1 MYKNRVEQLRRLQMI
16 DFALQEAA
24 LFLNSHPDDEN
35 ALQYYKK
42 FQQFRKQAACDYQE
56 CFGPLTNRDNNA
68 NTWQYIDG
76 PWPWES
82 EA

>member
-1 MYKNRVEQLRRLQMI
+1 MYMNRIEQLRRLQMI

-42 FQQFRKQAACDYQE
+42 I
-56 CFGPLTNRDNNA
+56 PTV
-68 NTWQYIDG
+68 
-76 PWPWES
+76 
-82 EA
+82 